1 MEIRRFVPGEE
12 AALSRLAART
22 LLEYNS
28 KHTAPEEE
36 PWIPLLVE
44 KYRPEAILGFSETG
58 HTYVLCD
65 GEAFLGMGGVRKT
78 GEDECLIYGLFLT
91 PEAIGK
97 GYGTMLFHALEADE
111 LYTQCSRAWLIPTT
125 ASQSTGAVK
134 PGPTAMTTG
143 AISRVVPK
151 LRLAKIASTTAAG
164 FSSSSILA

>member
-12 AALSRLAART
+12 YVLSRLAART

-65 GEAFLGMGGVRKT
+65 GDTLLGMGGVRKT

-97 GYGTMLFHALEADE
+97 GYGTMLFHTLEADE

-125 ASQSTGAVK
+125 AALGFYEKMGYTYMDGY
-134 PGPTAMTTG
+134 
-143 AISRVVPK
+143 RVRRK
-151 LRLAKIASTTAAG
+151 DDGLFYMEKHLK
-164 FSSSSILA
+164 

>member
-1 MEIRRFVPGEE
+1 MFPERKLRSAVWQRG
-12 AALSRLAART
+12 RCW
-22 LLEYNS
+22 EYNS

-65 GEAFLGMGGVRKT
+65 GEALLGMGGVRKT

-97 GYGTMLFHALEADE
+97 GYAHHAF
-111 LYTQCSRAWLIPTT
+111 SRA
-125 ASQSTGAVK
+125 G
-134 PGPTAMTTG
+134 
-143 AISRVVPK
+143 SR
-151 LRLAKIASTTAAG
+151 
-164 FSSSSILA
+164 